1 MLFLS
6 QIFVFIFVFFII
18 LLNIRSLANEGDFI
32 TDVSSF
38 SDEDPTHDLSFL
50 YRSSKITIK
59 QQLKSRLP
67 NINEPL
73 RDLKLGKLN
82 FLHTTDTHGWYL
94 GHLNQKQYSSD
105 WGDFI
110 SLHANLLSD
119 LNNQGSDLLLVDTGD
134 RHDGNGL
141 SDLTY
146 PNGELSSK
154 IFMMMDYDLITVGN
168 HELYRE
174 EISQYEYENLV
185 PRYGESFI
193 STNVQYLNDND
204 EWVVFGNNTHRY
216 FETKVNKYKILSFSF
231 MFDFKMGNRRVN
243 VVPIAEILEQSW
255 FLELVDDYASNYEVD
270 ALVIFGHIPVA
281 HDWIELS
288 QLHNFFR
295 SRFPSTYIQYFGGH
309 SHIRDFSVLDDLSTA
324 LQSGRYCET
333 VGFLSIDDFPKEGKN
348 ESYLQNNIHRK
359 YIDFNLHS
367 FMHHSNRTILDKF
380 NTEKGLFVSNE
391 LARYSKTLLL
401 DEVYGNVPHSYY
413 ISAADYTN
421 RDEKSLLR
429 FLEDEILVQLEPKSC
444 NNKID
449 KLPTLPKS
457 NDRIILIN
465 TGGIRYDLY
474 KGEFTRNSLFTVSP
488 FQNMWRV
495 LPSVPTN
502 VALKL
507 KGILNNRDYIIS
519 SNPQDNLKSPFQYAI
534 EKKHNL
540 MNPYKDITTSPNTNN
555 ANVNINANNLN
566 LNSNSNANNDNHNSK
581 DNEVFFVSNKQNN
594 YNSNFKGD
602 RRLPL
607 SYGYTTT
614 DDIGIHGDDTIHR
627 KLPSFYVPNVIQSHE
642 TASNDSTSEFTNVVY
657 YDFIEPFVFD
667 ALKEACDGDETLL
680 ERLLVSAQYYND
692 CPTEYNLGQMLKNY
706 AFENWN

>member
-348 ESYLQNNIHRK
+348 ESYAKIIFIGNISTSTCIPLCIIQTVPFWINLTLKRACLYQMNWPGTARPYCWMK
-359 YIDFNLHS
+359 YMEMFLIVIIS
-367 FMHHSNRTILDKF
+367 QQQTILTGTKNLYSDFWKMKF
-380 NTEKGLFVSNE
+380 WF
-391 LARYSKTLLL
+391 
-401 DEVYGNVPHSYY
+401 
-413 ISAADYTN
+413 
-421 RDEKSLLR
+421 
-429 FLEDEILVQLEPKSC
+429 
-444 NNKID
+444 
-449 KLPTLPKS
+449 
-457 NDRIILIN
+457 
-465 TGGIRYDLY
+465 
-474 KGEFTRNSLFTVSP
+474 
-488 FQNMWRV
+488 
-495 LPSVPTN
+495 
-502 VALKL
+502 
-507 KGILNNRDYIIS
+507 
-519 SNPQDNLKSPFQYAI
+519 
-534 EKKHNL
+534 
-540 MNPYKDITTSPNTNN
+540 
-555 ANVNINANNLN
+555 
-566 LNSNSNANNDNHNSK
+566 
-581 DNEVFFVSNKQNN
+581 
-594 YNSNFKGD
+594 
-602 RRLPL
+602 
-607 SYGYTTT
+607 
-614 DDIGIHGDDTIHR
+614 
-627 KLPSFYVPNVIQSHE
+627 
-642 TASNDSTSEFTNVVY
+642 
-657 YDFIEPFVFD
+657 
-667 ALKEACDGDETLL
+667 
-680 ERLLVSAQYYND
+680 
-692 CPTEYNLGQMLKNY
+692 
-706 AFENWN
+706 NWNQNLVTTRSINYQRYRNLTIESY